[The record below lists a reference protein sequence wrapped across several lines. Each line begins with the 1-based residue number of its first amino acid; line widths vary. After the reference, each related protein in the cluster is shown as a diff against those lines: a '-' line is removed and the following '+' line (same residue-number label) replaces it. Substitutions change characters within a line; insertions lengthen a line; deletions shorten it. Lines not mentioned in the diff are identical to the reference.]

1 MRRGSLV
8 MPLVAAGVLAAGC
21 GGRSEQPFEQSG
33 ASQAPE
39 GWQEWP
45 PERGGEGPGGQA
57 PGGPPPMGPQLGTN
71 GTDGAGTDGTGTDG
85 TGTDGTGTGDDRAL
99 EEAREWAADADD
111 AARNAAAN
119 AAAAQEAARAAAA
132 QAAAAKEA
140 SAEAA
145 RAAGVE
151 TTGPEAPEMAQTP
164 VPAPTGADRT
174 DADRQRVDEALAG
187 LATRIDEV
195 RVSQDLRHHDLGG
208 AFQHLADAMVG
219 LSAAENVRAPVT
231 RMLDFSR
238 QITESDPMSPD
249 HTDWA
254 RLALQQGAQA
264 LTALVGDVGA
274 TEMATRLTTIR
285 ATIDEIDVD
294 RPLLRQTQPV
304 ADALYQMGG
313 VIAELNRAPE
323 AVGTR

>member
-1 MRRGSLV
+1 MRRGTWVILLV
-8 MPLVAAGVLAAGC
+8 TAGVVAGGC
-21 GGRSEQPFEQSG
+21 GGRRGQPIEQSG

-45 PERGGEGPGGQA
+45 PEREGEGPGGPA
-57 PGGPPPMGPQLGTN
+57 PGGQPPLGPQLGTN
-71 GTDGAGTDGTGTDG
+71 GADGAGTDGTGTDG
-85 TGTDGTGTGDDRAL
+85 TAEEDRAL
-99 EEAREWAADADD
+99 DEAREWAADADD

-140 SAEAA
+140 STEAA

-151 TTGPEAPEMAQTP
+151 TTGPEAPEMATQIP
-164 VPAPTGADRT
+164 GVERA

-195 RVSQDLRHHDLGG
+195 RVSQDLRHHDLGS
-208 AFQHLADAMVG
+208 AFQHLADAMVA

-254 RLALQQGAQA
+254 RLALQQGAEA

-274 TEMATRLTTIR
+274 ADMATRLTTIR
-285 ATIDEIDVD
+285 ATIDTIDVD

-323 AVGTR
+323 AVGAR